1 MRAAEQEAF
10 DAFVRA
16 RYTELLRLGW
26 ALTGDRERAA
36 DLVQDALERT
46 LRAWPR
52 VRSQQDPEGYVRRT
66 MVNRNLN
73 LLPRLRREVL
83 GEPADRPSPVSEFDV
98 ELWAALLSLPP
109 RQRAV
114 IAMRFYEDLPV
125 AEIADRLGI
134 SEGTVKS
141 QTAKA
146 KDRLRAVLG
155 SGVASEVS
163 DGHAGR

>member
-1 MRAAEQEAF
+1 MRAAEREAF

-16 RYTELLRLGW
+16 RYAELLRFGW
-26 ALTGDRERAA
+26 ALTGSHDRAA

-52 VRSQQDPEGYVRRT
+52 LRSQDDPEGYVRRT

-83 GEPADRPSPVSEFDV
+83 GPPSDRPVVSDDPDDS
-98 ELWAALLSLPP
+98 LLAALRALPP

-125 AEIADRLGI
+125 AEIAARLGV

-146 KDRLRAVLG
+146 KAHLRAALRVG
-155 SGVASEVS
+155 DEVT
-163 DGHAGR
+163 DGHVGR